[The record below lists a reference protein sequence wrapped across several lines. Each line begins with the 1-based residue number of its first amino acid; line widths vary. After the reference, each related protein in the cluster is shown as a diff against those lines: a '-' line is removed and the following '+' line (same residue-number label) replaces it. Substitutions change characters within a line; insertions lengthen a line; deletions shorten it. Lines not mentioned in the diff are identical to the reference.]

1 MVGRKL
7 AHYHIL
13 ERIGAG
19 GMGVVYRAQ
28 DKQLGRSVALKVLGD
43 GVQVDDK
50 ARARLLREARTASA
64 LNHPNICTI
73 YEARQVEGETYIAM
87 ELVEGRPL
95 SALVGR
101 DGLPAETVIRYG
113 TQLADALAHA
123 QDRGVVHRDL
133 KGANVVVTPDGR
145 PKILDFGLARR
156 AIEETEEATRTLE
169 PLTAE
174 GAVAG
179 TVPYMAPE
187 VLRGEPADTRSD
199 LWALGVIL
207 YQAVTGRLPFEG
219 RTAFDMTSA
228 ILRDTAP
235 PLPASVPPG
244 LAMIIQRLLAKP
256 AGERYQRASEVRA
269 ALEATQPHV
278 NPAAVVPERPS
289 RRRWLWAAGALP
301 VAAALAW
308 LGGRSSNRMAA
319 PATGPRLSDGSRPSA
334 NAEASEYYERGLLFS
349 GSGPRSDLPQWR
361 RMLERALELD
371 PKFAAARG
379 QYAFTSMLPAYFGQ
393 SIDAAALYKAEEE
406 ARQALRDDPEC
417 AVAHSALAG
426 IYLTL
431 GRKEL
436 VPGEVDKALQANA
449 RDPAIH
455 LWRALYRLANGDYQ
469 EAIGQQKEIVAR
481 WPLFSPA
488 RFYYAWALREQGET
502 AAAIRELRR
511 ALEQGPGTPM
521 FLWELARAHMDS
533 GDLRAARQAVEG
545 VDSQFR
551 QNPWA
556 RLTWG
561 LLLAREG
568 KKTEALREL
577 DEPTLAYAGSSYP
590 WPPAGGGGFCGCR

>member
-1 MVGRKL
+1 M
-7 AHYHIL
+7 
-13 ERIGAG
+13 
-19 GMGVVYRAQ
+19 
-28 DKQLGRSVALKVLGD
+28 
-43 GVQVDDK
+43 
-50 ARARLLREARTASA
+50 
-64 LNHPNICTI
+64 NHPNICTI

-95 SALVGR
+95 SALLGR

-426 IYLTL
+426 IYLLSGARNWCRERWTKRCRRMRATRRSTCGARCIASPMATTRRQSGSRRRSL
-431 GRKEL
+431 RGGPCSHRRASIMPGRCGSKAKPRPQSANCG
-436 VPGEVDKALQANA
+436 VPWSRGQAPRCSCGSLHAPTSNWAIFAPRA
-449 RDPAIH
+449 RR
-455 LWRALYRLANGDYQ
+455 WRAWIPSSA
-469 EAIGQQKEIVAR
+469 
-481 WPLFSPA
+481 
-488 RFYYAWALREQGET
+488 
-502 AAAIRELRR
+502 
-511 ALEQGPGTPM
+511 
-521 FLWELARAHMDS
+521 
-533 GDLRAARQAVEG
+533 
-545 VDSQFR
+545 
-551 QNPWA
+551 
-556 RLTWG
+556 
-561 LLLAREG
+561 
-568 KKTEALREL
+568 KTR
-577 DEPTLAYAGSSYP
+577 G
-590 WPPAGGGGFCGCR
+590 RV